1 MAQFHLPHAPHF
13 AGWDILT
20 NSHMSVLKMFFLY
33 AVPLSL
39 LPPVMLHFSGVA
51 YGGRFLLP
59 TLSEMQLQFI
69 SLIFFVAEL
78 AMTFLV
84 AYVIQRL
91 GELVDIKPAFEDA
104 YKLAVVVPTPLWLSS
119 LFLFIPSL
127 MLILTAGSAAMIV
140 SGILIYKGVPP
151 ILKVEEKG
159 HAVLLSGSI
168 LAAGMVAWIAMMY
181 LTLFTWS
188 WVASSMLLMM

>member
-1 MAQFHLPHAPHF
+1 
-13 AGWDILT
+13 
-20 NSHMSVLKMFFLY
+20 MSVLKLFFLY
-33 AVPLSL
+33 ALPLSL

-51 YGGRFLLP
+51 YGGRFILP
-59 TLSEMQLQFI
+59 ALNEMQLQVI
-69 SLIFFVAEL
+69 GILFFVAEL

-84 AYVIQRL
+84 AYIIQRL
-91 GELVDIKPAFEDA
+91 GKMVDIKPAFEDA
-104 YKLAVVVPTPLWLSS
+104 YKLAVVVPTPLWLAS
-119 LFLFIPSL
+119 LFLFIPSF
-127 MLILTAGSAAMIV
+127 MLILMVGSAAMIA
-140 SGILIYKGVPP
+140 SGILIYYGVPL

-188 WVASSMLLMM
+188 WVTSSMLLVM